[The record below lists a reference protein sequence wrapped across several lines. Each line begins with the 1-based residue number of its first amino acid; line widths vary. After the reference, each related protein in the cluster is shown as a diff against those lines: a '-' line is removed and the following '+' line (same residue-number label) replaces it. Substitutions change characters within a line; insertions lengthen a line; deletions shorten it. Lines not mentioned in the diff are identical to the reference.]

1 MSSMKKLPLF
11 PPTQADPVQ
20 TLLQLGSRPQAAL
33 RVGSVRLAPN
43 QRVPLEG
50 MSAHEA
56 DELSLIVSGSL
67 SGVSGG
73 ESFDVKRGDVTLIP
87 AGEEH
92 WAIAGHEGA
101 EIFWCWFG
109 RLATSAGV

>member
-1 MSSMKKLPLF
+1 MRKLPLF
-11 PPTQADPVQ
+11 PEASADPVQ
-20 TLLQLGSRPQAAL
+20 TLLELAERPRAAL
-33 RVGSVRLAPN
+33 RAGSVRLAPN

-50 MSAHEA
+50 MSAHGA

-73 ESFDVKRGDVTLIP
+73 EPFEVGAGEVTLIP

-92 WAIAGHEGA
+92 WAVAGEEGA

-109 RLATSAGV
+109 DLEAEG